1 MHSALAITIFIVIL
15 VLIFDFINGFHDTAT
30 AVATSITTRALSP
43 TAAIIICAIFNF
55 IGAFTGTAVAK
66 TVGEDIVSHSSIPQ
80 WVIFGVLIS
89 AIIWNLITWY
99 FGIPSSSSHALIGS
113 LVGGAIAYTC
123 TLKVVNWYN
132 LFHSVV
138 LWLFLSPL
146 IGFTVGYIIM
156 KILNWILKPF
166 KVRIV
171 NKIFLKLQVV
181 AGAAMAL
188 NHGGNDAQKS
198 MGLITMA
205 LMSGGFISAATFKVP
220 TWVIIACATSMA
232 LGTSIGGKKIIK
244 TMGSGMAKLTPVN
257 GFAAQT
263 GASVVILMASA
274 FHAPVSTTH
283 IISTTVMGVGASKRL
298 KSVKWGVAKNI
309 VWAWVLTIPITA
321 GLSAI
326 IITVAKLFV

>member
-1 MHSALAITIFIVIL
+1 MHSTLAITILIVVL
-15 VLIFDFINGFHDTAT
+15 VLVFDFINGFHDTAT
-30 AVATSITTRALSP
+30 AVATSITTRALTP
-43 TAAIIICAIFNF
+43 KAAIIICSIFNF

-66 TVGEDIVSHSSIPQ
+66 TVGENIVSHSSIPQ
-80 WVIFGVLIS
+80 WVIMGVLIS
-89 AIIWNLITWY
+89 AIAWNLITWY
-99 FGIPSSSSHALIGS
+99 FGIPSSSSHALIGA
-113 LVGGAIAYTC
+113 LVGGGIAYTC
-123 TLKVVNWYN
+123 TLSVVNWYN

-138 LWLFLSPL
+138 LWLLISPI
-146 IGFTVGYIIM
+146 IGFTIGYIIM
-156 KILNWILKPF
+156 ALLNWILKPY
-166 KVRIV
+166 KVHVV

-181 AGAAMAL
+181 AGALMAL

-198 MGLITMA
+198 MGMITMA
-205 LMSGGFISAATFKVP
+205 LLSGGYISTFDVP
-220 TWVIIACATSMA
+220 TWVIVSCATAMA

-263 GASVVILMASA
+263 GAAAVIFIATL

-298 KSVKWGVAKNI
+298 KSVKWGVAKSI

-321 GLSAI
+321 GLSAL
-326 IITVAKLFV
+326 IITIIKLFT

>member
-1 MHSALAITIFIVIL
+1 MHSTLAITILIVVL
-15 VLIFDFINGFHDTAT
+15 VLVFDFINGFHDTAT
-30 AVATSITTRALSP
+30 AVATSITTRALTP
-43 TAAIIICAIFNF
+43 KAAIIICSIFNF

-66 TVGEDIVSHSSIPQ
+66 TVGENIVSHSSIPQ
-80 WVIFGVLIS
+80 WVIMGVLIS
-89 AIIWNLITWY
+89 AIAWNLITWY
-99 FGIPSSSSHALIGS
+99 FGIPSSSSHALIGA
-113 LVGGAIAYTC
+113 LVGGGIAYTC
-123 TLKVVNWYN
+123 TLSVVNWYN

-138 LWLFLSPL
+138 LWLLISPI
-146 IGFTVGYIIM
+146 IGFTIGYIIM
-156 KILNWILKPF
+156 ALLNWILKPY
-166 KVRIV
+166 KVHVV

-181 AGAAMAL
+181 AGALMAL

-198 MGLITMA
+198 MGMITMA
-205 LMSGGFISAATFKVP
+205 LLSGGYISTFDVP
-220 TWVIIACATSMA
+220 TWVIVSCATAMA

-263 GASVVILMASA
+263 GAAAVIFIATL

-298 KSVKWGVAKNI
+298 KSVKWGVAKSI

-321 GLSAI
+321 SLSAL
-326 IITVAKLFV
+326 IITIIKLFT